1 MALYDDVLAIARDY
15 MGPAA
20 QEYIDRRIRIV
31 LRGEDPKGLPPE
43 KLERLAA
50 GVEMT
55 AKFYMSEARVR
66 QFIRE
71 ILALEH
77 R

>member
-1 MALYDDVLAIARDY
+1 MALYDDVLAIAFDY

-20 QEYIDRRIRIV
+20 QEYMDRRIRIV
-31 LRGEDPKGLPPE
+31 LRGEDPRGLPPE

-55 AKFYMSEARVR
+55 AKFYMSETRTK

-71 ILALEH
+71 IRALEYQ
-77 R
+77 